1 MVVFLFVLFWSQVFV
16 SMSLEIAEYLIDDDD
31 DDDEEEE
38 QTMKEILKVMKKNP
52 LLDISRKSIT

>member
-1 MVVFLFVLFWSQVFV
+1 
-16 SMSLEIAEYLIDDDD
+16 MSLEIAEYLIDDDD

-52 LLDISRKSIT
+52 LLDISRKSNTRISELLCSVNAFLV

>member
-1 MVVFLFVLFWSQVFV
+1 
-16 SMSLEIAEYLIDDDD
+16 MSLEIAEYLIDDD

>member
-1 MVVFLFVLFWSQVFV
+1 MVTTFV